1 MPTEL
6 PAYEKLGA
14 FYLGRV
20 HDLET
25 RTTSDQNLL
34 YDSKD
39 LVTHGVVLGMTGSG
53 KTGLCLALL
62 EEAALD
68 GVPAV
73 IIDPKGDIANLML
86 TFPDL
91 RQEDFRPW
99 INEDDARRK
108 GVEPDAFAAAQAD
121 LWKSGL
127 AKWGQDGERIRR
139 LRESTEIAIYT
150 PGSNAGFPVS
160 ILSSFECPPPAV
172 IEDTEAF
179 SGRLES
185 TVSSLLALLGIDADP
200 LQSREHL
207 FLSAVFQTAWLAE
220 KDLDLPALIR
230 EMQHPSFES
239 VGVMPLETFF
249 PEKDRLA
256 LAMRLNGLLASPGFS
271 LWLQGEPLDIGSMMY
286 GPTGKPKLA
295 IFSIAH
301 LGDSERMFFVSLL
314 LNQMVAW
321 MRGQSGTTSLRALLY
336 MDEIFGYLPPSANP
350 PSKKPMMT
358 LLKQSRAFGLGVLLA
373 TQNPVDLD
381 YKALSNMGTWFLGRL
396 QTERD
401 KARVLDGLE
410 GAASGQG
417 SGFNRAAM
425 ERAISGLGNRV
436 FLMNNV
442 HDDGPTVF
450 ETRWVMS
457 YLRGPLTRDQI
468 KGLMDPLRAA
478 NPEGKN
484 SPVKTAAAI
493 TAPRPGDGT
502 MVKPKVDAR
511 VEEWFLPIPDGV
523 DATLFCYSPRVLR
536 ASRVIIAD
544 AKLGVDFTDEA
555 TALAPIDA
563 KRGDADWANAE
574 AFEDD
579 PASLSR
585 KPETGLSFQAL
596 PKELATG
603 AWFTSR
609 KKEFAE
615 ELARTSKLDLLQSPC
630 TGLVSQPGE
639 DERDFRIRATQKARE
654 LRDERVALLREDY
667 GKRIAREQ
675 ADVEK
680 ARVALER
687 ESEQARGAKWS
698 ALANAGASLL
708 GALLGGRKKLT
719 ATNVRR
725 VTSAGGAISRS
736 MGQASD
742 VERAEAKLAA
752 EEEDVA
758 KLEAELAEKVAGLER
773 TLDPIS
779 ESLSTVSLKPLK
791 KDIAITAFG
800 IAWVPVPKE

>member
-1 MPTEL
+1 MSTEL

-20 HDLET
+20 HDLEARAT
-25 RTTSDQNLL
+25 GDENLL

-86 TFPDL
+86 TFPEL
-91 RQEDFRPW
+91 RPEDFRPW

-108 GVEPDAFAAAQAD
+108 GMEPDGFAAAQAD
-121 LWKSGL
+121 LWKNGL
-127 AKWGQDGERIRR
+127 AKWGQDGARIRR
-139 LRESTEIAIYT
+139 LRESTDIAIYT
-150 PGSNAGFPVS
+150 PGSNAGLPVS

-172 IEDTEAF
+172 IEDAEAF

-230 EMQHPSFES
+230 EMQHPSFDS

-249 PEKDRLA
+249 PEKDRLV
-256 LAMRLNGLLASPGFS
+256 LAMRLNALLASPGFS
-271 LWLQGEPLDIGSMMY
+271 LWLQGEALDIGSMMY
-286 GPTGKPKLA
+286 GPSGKPRLA

-417 SGFNRAAM
+417 TGFNRAAM
-425 ERAISGLGNRV
+425 ERALSGLGNRV

-442 HDDGPTVF
+442 HDDGPVVF

-468 KGLMDPLRAA
+468 KGLMDPARAA
-478 NPEGKN
+478 APAGQGGAAK
-484 SPVKTAAAI
+484 PATALP
-493 TAPRPGDGT
+493 APRPGEGT
-502 MVKPKVDAR
+502 MVKPKVDGR
-511 VEEWFLPIPDGV
+511 VEEWFLPLADGD
-523 DATLFCYSPRVLR
+523 DATKFCYSPRVLR
-536 ASRVIIAD
+536 ASRVVIAD
-544 AKLGVDFTDEA
+544 AKLGIDFTDEA
-555 TALAPIDA
+555 AALAPVDP

-574 AFEDD
+574 ALEEE
-579 PASLSR
+579 PAALSR
-585 KPETGLSFQAL
+585 KPEPGLPYQAL
-596 PKELATG
+596 PRELAAGT
-603 AWFTSR
+603 WFTTR
-609 KKEFAE
+609 KKEFAD

-639 DERDFRIRATQKARE
+639 DERDFRIRATQRARE
-654 LRDERVALLREDY
+654 LRDERVAILREDY
-667 GKRIAREQ
+667 AKRIAREQ

-687 ESEQARGAKWS
+687 ETEQARGAKWS

-725 VTSAGGAISRS
+725 VTSAGGAISKS

-779 ESLSTVSLKPLK
+779 ESLGTVTLRPLK
-791 KDIAITAFG
+791 KDITVTAFG
-800 IAWVPVPKE
+800 LAWVPVPRE

>member
-1 MPTEL
+1 MSNPL

-25 RTTSDQNLL
+25 RATGDQDLL

-68 GVPAV
+68 GLPAV

-86 TFPDL
+86 TFPEL
-91 RQEDFRPW
+91 RPEDFRPW

-108 GVEPDAFAAAQAD
+108 GMEPDDFAAGQAD
-121 LWKSGL
+121 LWKTGL

-139 LRESTEIAIYT
+139 LRESADIAIYT
-150 PGSNAGFPVS
+150 PGSNAGLPVS
-160 ILSSFECPPPAV
+160 ILSSFECPPATV

-179 SGRLES
+179 SGRIES

-207 FLSAVFQTAWLAE
+207 FLSAVFQSAWLAE

-230 EMQHPSFES
+230 EMQHPSFDS

-249 PEKDRLA
+249 PEKERLA

-271 LWLQGEPLDIGSMMY
+271 LWLQGEALDIGSMMY
-286 GPTGKPKLA
+286 GPTGKPRLA

-410 GAASGQG
+410 GAASSQG

-425 ERAISGLGNRV
+425 ERALSGLGNRV

-468 KGLMDPLRAA
+468 KGLMDPRRAVTPA
-478 NPEGKN
+478 KN
-484 SPVKTAAAI
+484 GAAARSVA
-493 TAPRPGDGT
+493 TLASAKTGEGT

-511 VEEWFLPIPDGV
+511 VDEWFLPLPEGA
-523 DATLFCYSPRVLR
+523 DANLFCYSPKVLR
-536 ASRVIIAD
+536 ASRVVIAD
-544 AKLGVDFTDEA
+544 AKLGIDFTDEA
-555 TALAPIDA
+555 AALAPVDA

-574 AFEDD
+574 PLEED

-585 KPETGLSFQAL
+585 KPEPGVSYRPL

-603 AWFTSR
+603 TWFTAR
-609 KKEFAE
+609 KKEFAD
-615 ELARTSKLDLLQSPC
+615 ELARTGKLDLLQSPC

-639 DERDFRIRATQKARE
+639 DERDFRIRATQRARE

-667 GKRIAREQ
+667 AKRIARESD
-675 ADVEK
+675 DVER

-687 ESEQARGAKWS
+687 ETEQARGAKWS

-708 GALLGGRKKLT
+708 GALLGGKKKLT

-725 VTSAGGAISRS
+725 AASAGGAITRS

-742 VERAEAKLAA
+742 VERAETKLAA

-758 KLEAELAEKVAGLER
+758 KLETELAEKIAGLER
-773 TLDPIS
+773 VLDPLG
-779 ESLSTVSLKPLK
+779 ETLATVTFKPLK
-791 KDIAITAFG
+791 KDIAVTAFG
-800 IAWVPVPKE
+800 LAWVPAPKE

>member
-1 MPTEL
+1 MSTSL

-25 RTTSDQNLL
+25 RSTGDQNLL

-86 TFPDL
+86 TFPEL
-91 RQEDFRPW
+91 RPEDFRPW

-108 GVEPDAFAAAQAD
+108 GMEPDAFAAAQAE
-121 LWKSGL
+121 LWKNGL
-127 AKWGQDGERIRR
+127 AQWGQDGERIRR
-139 LRESTEIAIYT
+139 LRASTDIAIYT
-150 PGSNAGFPVS
+150 PGSNAGLPVS
-160 ILSSFECPPPAV
+160 ILSSFECPPAAV
-172 IEDTEAF
+172 VEDAEAF
-179 SGRLES
+179 SARIES

-207 FLSAVFQTAWLAE
+207 FLSTVFQTAWLAE
-220 KDLDLPALIR
+220 KDLDLAALIG
-230 EMQHPSFES
+230 EMQHPSFDR

-256 LAMRLNGLLASPGFS
+256 LAMRLNGLLASPGFN

-295 IFSIAH
+295 IFSISH

-417 SGFNRAAM
+417 SGFNRAGM
-425 ERAISGLGNRV
+425 ERALSGLGNRV

-450 ETRWVMS
+450 ETRWAMS

-468 KGLMDPLRAA
+468 KSLMETQRPSTQV
-478 NPEGKN
+478 ESG
-484 SPVKTAAAI
+484 SAI
-493 TAPRPGDGT
+493 KATVGIAGARQGNGT

-511 VEEWFLPIPDGV
+511 VEEWFLPLPSGADPS
-523 DATLFCYSPRVLR
+523 AFCYLPRVLR
-536 ASRVIIAD
+536 ASRILITD
-544 AKLGVDFTDEA
+544 AKLGIDFTDESA
-555 TALAPIDA
+555 VLAPIDA
-563 KRGDADWANAE
+563 KRGDADWENAQPLE
-574 AFEDD
+574 ED

-585 KPETGLSFQAL
+585 KPEAGVSFQTL
-596 PKELATG
+596 PKELTSG
-603 AWFTSR
+603 TWFTTR
-609 KKEFAE
+609 KKDFAD
-615 ELARTSKLDLLQSPC
+615 ELARTSQLDLLQSPC

-667 GKRIAREQ
+667 SKRIARET
-675 ADVEK
+675 DDIER
-680 ARVALER
+680 ARAAVER
-687 ESEQARGAKWS
+687 EKEQARGAKWS

-708 GALLGGRKKLT
+708 GALLGGKKKLT

-742 VERAEAKLAA
+742 VERAEDKLAA

-758 KLEAELAEKVAGLER
+758 KLEAELADKIAGLES

-779 ESLSTVSLKPLK
+779 ESLAPLSIKPLK
-791 KDIAITAFG
+791 KNIDVTAFG
-800 IAWVPVPKE
+800 LAWVPVAVE

>member
-1 MPTEL
+1 MSTAL

-25 RTTSDQNLL
+25 RATSEQDLL

-86 TFPDL
+86 TFPEL
-91 RQEDFRPW
+91 RPEDFRPW

-108 GVEPDAFAAAQAD
+108 GVEPDAFAAGQAE
-121 LWKSGL
+121 LWKNGL
-127 AKWGQDGERIRR
+127 AKWGQDGDRIRR
-139 LRESTEIAIYT
+139 LRESTDIAIYT
-150 PGSNAGFPVS
+150 PGSNAGLPVS
-160 ILSSFECPPPAV
+160 ILSSFECPPAAV
-172 IEDTEAF
+172 LEDTEAF
-179 SGRLES
+179 SGRIES
-185 TVSSLLALLGIDADP
+185 TVSSLLALLGIDVDP

-207 FLSAVFQTAWLAE
+207 FLSAVFQTAWLEE

-230 EMQHPSFES
+230 EMQNPSFDS

-249 PEKDRLA
+249 PEKDRMA

-271 LWLQGEPLDIGSMMY
+271 LWLQGEALDIGSMVY

-381 YKALSNMGTWFLGRL
+381 YRALSNMGTWFLGRL

-417 SGFNRAAM
+417 SAFNRADM

-468 KGLMDPLRAA
+468 KGLMEPQRSSVTSK
-478 NPEGKN
+478 EG
-484 SPVKTAAAI
+484 AAAKPQAAI
-493 TAPRPGDGT
+493 PTAKPGHGT

-511 VEEWFLPIPDGV
+511 VEEWFLPLPEGA
-523 DATLFCYSPRVLR
+523 DASTFCYLPKVMR
-536 ASRVIIAD
+536 ASRVMISD
-544 AKLGVDFTDEA
+544 AKLAINFTDESA
-555 TALAPIDA
+555 ALAPMDA
-563 KRGDADWANAE
+563 DRGDADWANAE
-574 AFEDD
+574 ALEEE
-579 PASLSR
+579 PATLSR
-585 KPETGLSFQAL
+585 KPVSGVSFLAL
-596 PKELATG
+596 PKELASGT
-603 AWFTSR
+603 WFTNR
-609 KKEFAE
+609 KKEFTD
-615 ELARTSKLDLLQSPC
+615 ELSRVSKLDLLQSPC

-654 LRDERVALLREDY
+654 LRDERVTLLREDY
-667 GKRIAREQ
+667 TKKIARETD
-675 ADVEK
+675 DVER
-680 ARVALER
+680 ARVAVER
-687 ESEQARGAKWS
+687 EKEQSRGAKWS
-698 ALANAGASLL
+698 AIANAGASLL
-708 GALLGGRKKLT
+708 GALLGGKKKLT

-725 VTSAGGAISRS
+725 AASAGGAITKS

-742 VERAEAKLAA
+742 VERAEDKLAA
-752 EEEDVA
+752 AQEDVA
-758 KLEAELAEKVAGLER
+758 KLEAELAEKISGLER
-773 TLDPIS
+773 VLDPIS
-779 ESLSTVSLKPLK
+779 ESLATVTLKPLK
-791 KDIAITAFG
+791 KDITVTAFG
-800 IAWVPVPKE
+800 IAWVPEAKA

>member
-1 MPTEL
+1 MQL

-14 FYLGRV
+14 FYLGRD
-20 HDLET
+20 HDLEARAT
-25 RTTSDQNLL
+25 GDRDLL

-73 IIDPKGDIANLML
+73 IIDPKGDIANLLL
-86 TFPDL
+86 TFPEL
-91 RQEDFRPW
+91 RPEDFRPW

-108 GVEPDAFAAAQAD
+108 GMEPDQFAAAQAE
-121 LWKSGL
+121 LWKNGL

-139 LRESTEIAIYT
+139 FRESTDIAIYT
-150 PGSNAGFPVS
+150 PGSNAGLPVS
-160 ILSSFECPPPAV
+160 ILSSFECPPAAV
-172 IEDTEAF
+172 LEDTEAF
-179 SGRLES
+179 SGRIES

-207 FLSAVFQTAWLAE
+207 FLSSVFQTAWQAE

-230 EMQHPSFES
+230 EMQHPSFDS
-239 VGVMPLETFF
+239 VGVMPLETFY

-271 LWLQGEPLDIGSMMY
+271 LWLQGEPLDIGSLIH

-336 MDEIFGYLPPSANP
+336 MDEIFGFLPPSANP

-417 SGFNRAAM
+417 AGFNRASM
-425 ERAISGLGNRV
+425 ERALSGLGNRI

-442 HDDGPTVF
+442 HDDGPVVF

-468 KGLMDPLRAA
+468 KGLMDPLRESLAKGGRAA
-478 NPEGKN
+478 K
-484 SPVKTAAAI
+484 PVAAP
-493 TAPRPGDGT
+493 TSPRPGDGT
-502 MVKPKVDAR
+502 LVKPNVDAR
-511 VEEWFLPIPDGV
+511 VDEWFLPPPEG
-523 DATLFCYSPRVLR
+523 AEASALCYAPMVLR
-536 ASRVIIAD
+536 ASRVLINDKKA
-544 AKLGVDFTDEA
+544 GVEFTDESA
-555 TALAPIDA
+555 VIAPVDA
-563 KRGDADWANAE
+563 GRGDADWTNAE
-574 AFEDD
+574 ALEED
-579 PASLSR
+579 PASLPR
-585 KPETGLSFQAL
+585 KPEPGIPYLPL
-596 PKELATG
+596 PKELSSGT
-603 AWFTSR
+603 WFSAR
-609 KKEFAE
+609 KKEFAD

-639 DERDFRIRATQKARE
+639 DERDFRIRATQRARE
-654 LRDERVALLREDY
+654 MRDERVALLREDY
-667 GKRIAREQ
+667 AKRIARETD
-675 ADVEK
+675 DVER

-687 ESEQARGAKWS
+687 EKEQSRGAKFT
-698 ALANAGASLL
+698 ALANVGASLL
-708 GALLGGRKKLT
+708 GALFGGKKKLT

-725 VTSAGGAISRS
+725 VASAGGAVTRS

-742 VERAEAKLAA
+742 VERAEDKLAA

-758 KLEAELAEKVAGLER
+758 KLEAELAEKIAGLER

-779 ESLSTVSLKPLK
+779 ESLATITLKPLK
-791 KDIAITAFG
+791 KDISVTAFG
-800 IAWVPVPKE
+800 IAWVPVAKA

>member
-1 MPTEL
+1 MSTSL

-20 HDLET
+20 HDLEARAT
-25 RTTSDQNLL
+25 GDQDLL

-86 TFPDL
+86 TFPEL
-91 RQEDFRPW
+91 RAEDFRPW

-108 GVEPDAFAAAQAD
+108 GVEPNAFAAAQAE

-139 LRESTEIAIYT
+139 LRESTDIAIYT
-150 PGSNAGFPVS
+150 PGSNAGLPVS
-160 ILSSFECPPPAV
+160 ILSSFACPPAAV
-172 IEDTEAF
+172 VEDMEAF
-179 SGRLES
+179 SARIES

-207 FLSAVFQTAWLAE
+207 FLSAVFQTAWMAE

-230 EMQHPSFES
+230 EMQHPSFNS

-271 LWLQGEPLDIGSMMY
+271 LWLQGAALDIGSMMY
-286 GPTGKPKLA
+286 GPSGKPKLA

-321 MRGQSGTTSLRALLY
+321 MRDQSGTTSLRALLY

-417 SGFNRAAM
+417 AGFNRAAM
-425 ERAISGLGNRV
+425 ERALSGLGNRV

-442 HDDGPTVF
+442 HDEGPTVF

-468 KGLMDPLRAA
+468 KLLMDPLRT
-478 NPEGKN
+478 
-484 SPVKTAAAI
+484 TAAVNGA
-493 TAPRPGDGT
+493 TGKPAVPLPAAKPGEGT

-511 VEEWFLPIPDGV
+511 VDEWFLPLPDGAEA
-523 DATLFCYSPRVLR
+523 DALCYVPKVLR
-536 ASRVIIAD
+536 ASRVIIND
-544 AKLGVDFTDEA
+544 AKAGIDFTDES
-555 TALAPIDA
+555 TALAPLDTS
-563 KRGDADWANAE
+563 RGDVDWANAE
-574 AFEDD
+574 SSEVE
-579 PASLSR
+579 PAALSR
-585 KPETGLSFQAL
+585 KPLAGVAFLPL
-596 PKELATG
+596 PKELASG
-603 AWFTSR
+603 SWFTAR
-609 KKEFAE
+609 KKEFAD

-667 GKRIAREQ
+667 AKKIARE
-675 ADVEK
+675 ADDVER
-680 ARVALER
+680 ARVALQR
-687 ESEQARGAKWS
+687 ETEQARGAKWS

-708 GALLGGRKKLT
+708 GALLGGKKKLT

-752 EEEDVA
+752 EEEDVV
-758 KLEAELAEKVAGLER
+758 KLEAELAEKIAGLER
-773 TLDPIS
+773 VLDPIS
-779 ESLSTVSLKPLK
+779 ESLATITLKPLK

-800 IAWVPVPKE
+800 IAWVPEPKE